1 LGVSGITVQVYSYT
15 TQSILPSVTTNSA
28 GQYTVSNTPT
38 GGVAVFETIPSGT
51 INTQPGTIPST
62 TISGAYYS
70 SVTTGNTSTFN
81 FGNAPASAVVLPTG
95 TITGTIYNDANGNG
109 IQNVGE
115 LGVSGITVQVYS
127 YATHSALTSV
137 TTNSAGQYTV
147 SNTPTG
153 GVAVFET
160 IPSGTINTQPG
171 TIPSTTISG
180 AYYSS
185 VTTGNTSTFNFGNA
199 PASAVVLPT
208 GTITGTIYN
217 DANGNGIQ
225 NVGEL
230 GVSGITVQVYSYATH
245 SALTP
250 VTTNSAGQ
258 YTVSNTPT
266 GGVAVFETI
275 PSGTINTQPGTIP
288 STTISGAY
296 YSSVTTGNTST
307 FNFGNAP
314 ASAVVLPTG
323 TITGTIYNDA
333 NGNGIQN
340 VGELGVSGITV

>member
-127 YATHSALTSV
+127 YATQSILPSV
-137 TTNSAGQYTV
+137 TTNSADQYTFNNV
-147 SNTPTG
+147 TAG
-153 GVAVFET
+153 EVALFGT
-160 IPSGTINTQPG
+160 IPAGTINPHPA
-171 TIPSTTISG
+171 TIPSTTLCG

-185 VTTGNTSTFNFGNA
+185 VTTGN
-199 PASAVVLPT
+199 
-208 GTITGTIYN
+208 
-217 DANGNGIQ
+217 
-225 NVGEL
+225 
-230 GVSGITVQVYSYATH
+230 
-245 SALTP
+245 
-250 VTTNSAGQ
+250 
-258 YTVSNTPT
+258 
-266 GGVAVFETI
+266 
-275 PSGTINTQPGTIP
+275 
-288 STTISGAY
+288 
-296 YSSVTTGNTST
+296 
-307 FNFGNAP
+307 
-314 ASAVVLPTG
+314 
-323 TITGTIYNDA
+323 
-333 NGNGIQN
+333 
-340 VGELGVSGITV
+340 